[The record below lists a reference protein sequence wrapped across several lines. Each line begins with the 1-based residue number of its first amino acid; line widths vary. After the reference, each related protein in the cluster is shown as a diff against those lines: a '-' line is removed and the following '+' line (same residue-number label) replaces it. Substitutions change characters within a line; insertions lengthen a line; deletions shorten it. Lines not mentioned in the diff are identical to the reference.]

1 MSDLGKHI
9 EMVARHYWGK
19 PNIKLS
25 SGSDLRFG
33 TQGTK
38 SVDLEK
44 GCWFDFE
51 IEDGGGVVD
60 LVHRYEG
67 IVDGASIA
75 QILTDKFGI
84 PPLTTKFLKTSNKES
99 IEYDY
104 IDARGELIYQVQRFY
119 PKSFRQRR
127 PDNKGGWIYNLNGV
141 PVLPYLLSALMRD
154 RQSTIFIVEGEKCAD
169 ELSAR
174 GLLATTNSGGAG
186 NWKPILNH
194 HFKGRDVVIIPD
206 NDSAGCAH
214 ALRVVQNLFGVANSL
229 KILEL
234 PRLPEKGDIADWF
247 AEGNDTVDLA
257 ELVDQASIIDQPP
270 VENIDESEDYYRF
283 LTVSDL
289 YHLPEPRPLVEGL
302 ISENSFCVMYGAPG
316 SGKSF
321 CALDIGLSISS
332 GMPWHNKQIQQGSV
346 LYIVGEGV
354 GGLKR
359 RVKAFQHYHGLDSV
373 GSFLTLEQAVNFRDD
388 SSIKRLLRLID
399 REDENFNVVIVD
411 TVARALPGSDEN
423 SATDR
428 GAFVDACDRIR
439 HHTGA
444 AVLGV
449 HHSGKDVSRGMR
461 GSSALLGAVD
471 TSIEVKNTVGV
482 ICLKNEK
489 QKDHAEHPPIYLNM
503 KEIALLGGS
512 SVVLELISGKDS
524 QKPSKRPKF
533 GSARQYAAYQALQ
546 NLLINRKVKK
556 APVRDWHEAHKDK
569 SPDLDPAKRKD
580 ARQQLQDKGLVV
592 ITDSMVWINRD
603 VEEQMEPYSV
613 SED

>member
-1 MSDLGKHI
+1 MVDLGDYI
-9 EMVARHYWGK
+9 EAVARHYWGE
-19 PNIKLS
+19 PNVKRS
-25 SGSDLRFG
+25 NDKELRFG
-33 TQGTK
+33 TNGSK
-38 SVDLEK
+38 SVDLGK
-44 GCWFDFE
+44 GCWYDFE
-51 IEDGGGVVD
+51 SDDGGNVLD
-60 LVHRYEG
+60 LDRRCEG
-67 IVDGASIA
+67 IADDAPIS
-75 QILTDKFGI
+75 QILSDKFGI
-84 PPLTTKFLKTSNKES
+84 PPLTNKFLNATAKKST
-99 IEYDY
+99 EYDY
-104 IDARGELIYQVQRFY
+104 IDAQGELIYQVLRFY

-127 PDNKGGWIYNLNGV
+127 PGDNGEWIYNLKGV
-141 PVLPYLLSALMRD
+141 PTLPYLLPALMRD

-194 HFKGRDVVIIPD
+194 HFQARDVVIIPD
-206 NDSAGCAH
+206 NDPAGRAH
-214 ALRVVQNLFGVANSL
+214 AQRVAQNLFGVANSV

-234 PRLPEKGDIADWF
+234 PELPEKGDVFDWL
-247 AEGNDTVDLA
+247 ANGNEPQDLIRLA
-257 ELVDQASIIDQPP
+257 DQASIIDQPP
-270 VENIDESEDYYRF
+270 IESVDESEDYYRF

-289 YHLPEPRPLVEGL
+289 YQLPEPRPLVEGL

-332 GMPWHNKQIQQGSV
+332 GMPWHDKQTQQGSV
-346 LYIVGEGV
+346 LYIAGEGV

-359 RVKAFQHYHGLDSV
+359 RIKAFQHHHGLDSL
-373 GSFLTLEQAVNFRDD
+373 GSFLTLEQAVNFRDEP
-388 SSIKRLLRLID
+388 SINRLLRSID
-399 REDENFNVVIVD
+399 REDGNFNVVIVD

-423 SATDR
+423 SATDM

-449 HHSGKDVSRGMR
+449 HHSGKDPGRGMR

-471 TSIEVKNTVGV
+471 TSIEVKNIEGV

-512 SVVLELISGKDS
+512 SVVLELTSGDGH
-524 QKPSKRPKF
+524 QNPIKRPKF
-533 GSARQYAAYQALQ
+533 GSPRQYAAYQALR
-546 NLLINRKVKK
+546 NLLIDKKVKK
-556 APVRDWHEAHKDK
+556 VPVSDWHEAHIVK
-569 SPDLDPAKRKD
+569 SPDLTPVMRKD

-592 ITDSMVWINRD
+592 ITDNMVWINRG

-613 SED
+613 SEE